1 MNILALTFRYQLYY
15 NYDFVYTS
23 AGGLLVPKGGISRPV
38 ASTSSLAWFIWYIYV
53 WNVDNIIYFFFFF
66 FLILFIKL

>member
-15 NYDFVYTS
+15 NYNFVYTS

-38 ASTSSLAWFIWYIYV
+38 ASTSSLAWFI
-53 WNVDNIIYFFFFF
+53 F